1 MDADRYELLIRMMD
15 EARTLATRIRRWGC
29 RFALDDFGAGFGS
42 FYCLKHLPV
51 DYVKIDGEFIRNLDS
66 SEIDQRM
73 VSAMVE
79 IARALGLRTIAE
91 FVENEEILDKLR
103 EFGVD
108 FAQGY
113 HIGKPGPVE
122 DIAPIESIAI

>member
-1 MDADRYELLIRMMD
+1 MDYL
-15 EARTLATRIRRWGC
+15 
-29 RFALDDFGAGFGS
+29 
-42 FYCLKHLPV
+42 
-51 DYVKIDGEFIRNLDS
+51 KIDGEFIRNLDT

-91 FVENEEILDKLR
+91 FVENAAILERLR

-113 HIGKPGPVE
+113 HVGKP
-122 DIAPIESIAI
+122 APIETLAPVVL